1 MNESHTTAMQQR
13 AAHHGHAL
21 FFCRPT
27 EPSPASRPTESPAT
41 MTAYLIVAPPWL
53 LELRP
58 EDIGYWRAPV
68 TPEGL
73 GDWSPMVTLH

>member
-1 MNESHTTAMQQR
+1 
-13 AAHHGHAL
+13 
-21 FFCRPT
+21 
-27 EPSPASRPTESPAT
+27 